1 MYVIIVGAGQI
12 GLHLANILAE
22 EDADVV
28 VIEKNEDA
36 CKNVKEL
43 NASLVNGD
51 ATNPKTLDEAEVEN
65 ADAFIAVTEH
75 DETNLL
81 ACTSAKKKGA
91 KLVVARLSNT
101 YYDVDFLKSL
111 GINIT
116 IYPEIAAASYIAE
129 LVTKPDVLDL
139 SFIGRGLAEM
149 LEIELPPKATA
160 AGKQLGSLK
169 LPEGTTVV
177 GKIEKEKLVILHP
190 EDVIEGGARYV
201 IVGSLDKIRKLKE
214 YLGAV

>member
-1 MYVIIVGAGQI
+1 LYVVIVGAGQI
-12 GLHLANILAE
+12 GTHLANILAE
-22 EDADVV
+22 EDNDVV
-28 VIEKNEDA
+28 VIEKNADA
-36 CKNVKEL
+36 CKEAKEL
-43 NASLVNGD
+43 NATLINAD
-51 ATNPKTLDEAEVEN
+51 ATNPKTLDEAEVKN

-81 ACTSAKKKGA
+81 ACTSAKKMGA

-101 YYDVDFLKSL
+101 YDVDFLKGL

-129 LVTKPDVLDL
+129 LVTKPDVIDL

-149 LEIELPPKATA
+149 LEIELPKTAAA
-160 AGKQLGSLK
+160 AGKKLGSLK

-177 GKIEKEKLVILHP
+177 GKIEKERLVILKP
-190 EDVIEGGARYV
+190 DDVLEGGKRFV
-201 IVGSLDKIRKLKE
+201 IVGSLDKIKKLKE
-214 YLGAV
+214 FLGAA

>member
-1 MYVIIVGAGQI
+1 MYIVIAGAGQI
-12 GLHLANILAE
+12 GRHLANILAE
-22 EDADVV
+22 EDNDVV
-28 VIEKNEDA
+28 VIEKNPEK
-36 CKNVKEL
+36 CKEIKDL
-43 NASLVNGD
+43 NATLLNAD
-51 ATNPKTLDEAEVEN
+51 ATNPKALDEAEVKN

-149 LEIELPPKATA
+149 LEIELPKNASV
-160 AGKQLGSLK
+160 AGKKLGSLK
-169 LPEGTTVV
+169 LPEGTTIV
-177 GKIEKEKLVILHP
+177 GKIEKEKLVILRP
-190 EDVIEGGARYV
+190 DDVLEGGKRFV
-201 IVGSLDKIRKLKE
+201 IVGGLDKIKKLKE
-214 YLGAV
+214 FLGAV

>member
-101 YYDVDFLKSL
+101 YYDMDFLKSL

-160 AGKQLGSLK
+160 AGKKLSALK

-177 GKIEKEKLVILHP
+177 GKIEKEKLVILRP

>member
-1 MYVIIVGAGQI
+1 MYVVIVGAGQI
-12 GLHLANILAE
+12 GRHLANILAE

-28 VIEKNEDA
+28 VIEKNADA
-36 CKNVKEL
+36 CKDVKEL
-43 NASLVNGD
+43 NASLLNAD
-51 ATNPKTLDEAEVEN
+51 ATNPKTLDEAEVKN

-129 LVTKPDVLDL
+129 LITKPDVIDL

-149 LEIELPPKATA
+149 IEIELPPKAAA
-160 AGKQLGSLK
+160 AGKKLGALK
-169 LPEGTTVV
+169 LPDGTTVV
-177 GKIEKEKLVILHP
+177 GKIEKEKLVILKP
-190 EDVIEGGARYV
+190 DDVIEGGKRYV
-201 IVGSLDKIRKLKE
+201 IVGSLDKIKKLKE
-214 YLGAV
+214 FLGAA

>member
-1 MYVIIVGAGQI
+1 MYVVIAGAGQI
-12 GLHLANILAE
+12 GRHLANILAE

-28 VIEKNEDA
+28 VIEKNPDA
-36 CKNVKEL
+36 CKASKEL
-43 NASLVNGD
+43 NATLVNGD
-51 ATNPKTLDEAEVEN
+51 ATNPRILDEAEVKN

-75 DETNLL
+75 DETNLM

-101 YYDVDFLKSL
+101 YYDVEFLKSL

-129 LVTKPDVLDL
+129 LITKPDVIDL

-149 LEIELPPKATA
+149 IEIELPKN
-160 AGKQLGSLK
+160 AGVSGKKLGSLK
-169 LPEGTTVV
+169 LPEGTSVV
-177 GKIEKEKLVILHP
+177 GKIEKEKLVILKP
-190 EDVIEGGARYV
+190 DDALAGGARYV
-201 IVGSLDKIRKLKE
+201 IVGSLDKIKKLKE
-214 YLGAV
+214 FLGAV